1 MKEKDYKLE
10 DGPQLKPISDDPPH
24 TGGGAG
30 K

>member
-1 MKEKDYKLE
+1 MEDKNYKLE
-10 DGPQLKPISDDPPH
+10 EDPKPKPISDDPPH